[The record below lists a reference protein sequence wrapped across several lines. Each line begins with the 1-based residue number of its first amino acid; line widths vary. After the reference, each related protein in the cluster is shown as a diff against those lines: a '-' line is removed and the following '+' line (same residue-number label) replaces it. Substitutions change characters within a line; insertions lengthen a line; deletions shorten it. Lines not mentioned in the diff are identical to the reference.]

1 MEAEQPDDAGPS
13 AAEQT
18 VEFGWEDDTPLGGR
32 RLKKER
38 EKKRKFKPGSFGRLK
53 DAWKRLAGRLLVAS
67 VLLLLCLK

>member
-18 VEFGWEDDTPLGGR
+18 VEFGWEDDTPMGGR

-53 DAWKRLAGRLLVAS
+53 DP
-67 VLLLLCLK
+67 C

>member
-13 AAEQT
+13 APEQT
-18 VEFGWEDDTPLGGR
+18 VEFGWEDDTPMGGR

-38 EKKRKFKPGSFGRLK
+38 EKKRKLKPGSFGRLK
-53 DAWKRLAGRLLVAS
+53 DACRGLAGRSSVAY

>member
-18 VEFGWEDDTPLGGR
+18 VEFGWEDDTPMGGR

-38 EKKRKFKPGSFGRLK
+38 EKKRKFKPGSFGTLK
-53 DAWKRLAGRLLVAS
+53 DPCKRLAGRLLVAS